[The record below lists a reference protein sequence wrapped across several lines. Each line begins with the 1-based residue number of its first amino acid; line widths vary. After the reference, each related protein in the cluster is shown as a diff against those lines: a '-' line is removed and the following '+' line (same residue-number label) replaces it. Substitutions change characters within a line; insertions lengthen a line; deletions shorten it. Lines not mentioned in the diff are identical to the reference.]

1 MGGVRERTGVAGR
14 LQPHDAVCGTEKLG
28 EHANMNKY
36 FDHAASM
43 QVSAKAW
50 LDTLS
55 VYGPGNPSSA
65 HDAGEQAR
73 RIIGDTRNR
82 IAAHLGCRAER
93 IYFTSGATESANL
106 LIQGYLATLRRKES
120 TRSEIVVSAI
130 EHPAVYQTVMSM
142 KKHGYTVRELPVN
155 RNGVVAIEHVDA
167 AISERTA
174 MLCLMAVNN
183 ETGAVQP
190 VNEVAR
196 AVKRADPDI
205 LVVCDAVQHFAKLN
219 GPIDL
224 DVVDALFMSGHKIGA
239 DKGIGCFYLNGRY
252 KLTPLMYGGAQE
264 QTYRPGT
271 ENVFGIGLLGA
282 ALQEAVRDP
291 AGKLAHVGA
300 LGERLIDGLTRSGIA
315 FERLIPAADASP
327 YILALAFPGVPSRQM
342 IADLAASGYC
352 VSQGS
357 ACSSH
362 SLEPSRVLSAMRV
375 PPEHLNSLIRI
386 SFSPTHTM
394 PDIDDLA
401 THIVEICHA
410 YSDA

>member
-1 MGGVRERTGVAGR
+1 
-14 LQPHDAVCGTEKLG
+14 
-28 EHANMNKY
+28 MNKY
-36 FDHAASM
+36 FDHAAPM

-55 VYGPGNPSSA
+55 RYGPGNPSSA
-65 HDAGEQAR
+65 HGAGEQAR

-106 LIQGYLATLRRKES
+106 LIQGYLSTLRRKES

-155 RNGVVAIEHVDA
+155 RNGVVAIEHLDA

-183 ETGAVQP
+183 ETGAIQP

-196 AVKRADPDI
+196 AVKRTDPDI
-205 LVVCDAVQHFAKLN
+205 LVMCDAVQHFAKLN
-219 GPIDL
+219 GSIDL

-239 DKGIGCFYLNGRY
+239 DKGVGCFYLNGRF
-252 KLTPLMYGGAQE
+252 KLTPLLYGGAQE

-282 ALQEAVRDP
+282 ALEEATRDP
-291 AGKLAHVGA
+291 AAKLAHVGA
-300 LGERLIDGLTRSGIA
+300 LGERLIAGLTRSGIA
-315 FERLIPAADASP
+315 FERLVPAADASP

-342 IADLAASGYC
+342 IADLAAS
-352 VSQGS
+352 
-357 ACSSH
+357 
-362 SLEPSRVLSAMRV
+362 
-375 PPEHLNSLIRI
+375 
-386 SFSPTHTM
+386 
-394 PDIDDLA
+394 
-401 THIVEICHA
+401 
-410 YSDA
+410 

>member
-1 MGGVRERTGVAGR
+1 MGQVCERTGVTGR
-14 LQPHDAVCGTEKLG
+14 LQPHGAVCGTEKLG
-28 EHANMNKY
+28 GHASMNKY

-43 QVSAKAW
+43 EVSAKAW

-55 VYGPGNPSSA
+55 SYGPGNPSSA
-65 HDAGEQAR
+65 HGAGEQAR

-82 IAAHLGCRAER
+82 IAAYLGCRAER

-106 LIQGYLATLRRKES
+106 LIQGYLSTLRRKES
-120 TRSEIVVSAI
+120 TRSEIVVSAV

-142 KKHGYTVRELPVN
+142 KKHGYTIRELPVN
-155 RNGVVAIEHVDA
+155 RHGVVTSAHVDA
-167 AISERTA
+167 AINERTA

-183 ETGAVQP
+183 ETGAIQP

-196 AVKRADPDI
+196 AVKHADPDI

-219 GPIDL
+219 WQIDL

-239 DKGIGCFYLNGRY
+239 DKGVGCFYLNGRF

-282 ALQEAVRDP
+282 ALREATRAP
-291 AGKLAHVGA
+291 ADKLAHVGA
-300 LGERLIDGLTRSGIA
+300 LGERLTDQLTGARIA
-315 FERLIPAADASP
+315 FKRLVPAADASA

-342 IADLAASGYC
+342 IAELAASGYC

-375 PPEHLNSLIRI
+375 PPEHLNCLIRI
-386 SFSPTHTM
+386 SFSPNHTM
-394 PDIDDLA
+394 QDIDELA
-401 THIVEICHA
+401 THIVDICRAH
-410 YSDA
+410 SDA